1 MPGVTTS
8 VEACRGQNTRPLAS
22 PLERAA
28 VRSGVSCWLGCTVL
42 PPRMTAVSETFL
54 VSKGLL
60 AAQLHASENVTPVS
74 KQDRPGR
81 MGQLPLSAYG
91 RPHAST
97 DLGQSQSPEDCGNK
111 GQSWGQ
117 QGEDTAECKEG
128 LKDMSCG

>member
-22 PLERAA
+22 VSRKSCCQVWCKLLAW
-28 VRSGVSCWLGCTVL
+28 VYRSATQNDSC
-42 PPRMTAVSETFL
+42 ETFL

-74 KQDRPGR
+74 KQGRPGR
-81 MGQLPLSAYG
+81 MGQLPRSAYG

-97 DLGQSQSPEDCGNK
+97 DLGQLQSPEDCGNK

-117 QGEDTAECKEG
+117 QGEETAECKEG